1 MSFCKL
7 EAIQSLFYPS
17 KMKHLVQTLVVSRF
31 ETLTFVLQVGSVVSL
46 NAGLDATRGN
56 LRQALPPTLR

>member
-7 EAIQSLFYPS
+7 EAIQSLFYPG

-31 ETLTFVLQVGSVVSL
+31 ETLTFCVAGRLRGVSECGSRR
-46 NAGLDATRGN
+46 NTRKPAAGAASYPR
-56 LRQALPPTLR
+56 